1 MPTTLDGYL
10 NSTGVTQTGVSGGTT
25 NAAGGDTKI
34 TILGKEWTIPL
45 SWIDGFSEAQ
55 VKAVTDYLSTNSGFK
70 VFFDGSKNDPN
81 TALSIIS
88 LIMTKYRQANN
99 IPFATMQDPGLSP
112 ENTTNSTQEVLED
125 LKNGLLS
132 IPSVVSDTLGLD
144 NFLYIGLIVLAII
157 ILK

>member
-10 NSTGVTQTGVSGGTT
+10 NSTGVTQTSVSGGTT

-55 VKAVTDYLSTNSGFK
+55 VKAVTDYLSNDSSFK
-70 VFFDGSKNDPN
+70 PFFDGSRNDPN

-99 IPFATMQDPGLSP
+99 IPFATMQDPGLTS
-112 ENTTNSTQEVLED
+112 EHTTNSTQEVLND
-125 LKNGLLS
+125 IQNALLS
-132 IPSVVSDTLGLD
+132 IPGVVSDTLGLD
-144 NFLYIGLIVLAII
+144 KFLYIGLVVLAII
-157 ILK
+157 VLK